1 MKKNKNMALV
11 LFQKLKNLFLEVAH
25 DNIIGYFFP
34 VTHLE
39 KSFHSL
45 GKFHNIIFIFQE
57 YFVFAVV
64 WFLLNK
70 NFQCGW
76 LLV

>member
-1 MKKNKNMALV
+1 MALV

-45 GKFHNIIFIFQE
+45 GKFHIIFIFQE

-70 NFQCGW
+70 KFQCGW